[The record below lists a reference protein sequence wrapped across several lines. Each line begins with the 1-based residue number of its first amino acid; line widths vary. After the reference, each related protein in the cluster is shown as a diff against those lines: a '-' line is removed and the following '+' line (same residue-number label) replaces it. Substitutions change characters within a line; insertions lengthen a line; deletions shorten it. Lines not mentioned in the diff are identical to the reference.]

1 MIIYIQYFAKNLIF
15 FYKKDSIKYRI
26 YLAEKFM
33 SETRT
38 EKYKKYRESLNEVKA
53 NSKTS
58 EAIKNREYNVVT
70 DKLNTTSTLPLDEV
84 LGEINEEDET
94 VSRKLIT
101 RKRLQIAII
110 IAAALLLIAGIV
122 VFGILAWR

>member
-1 MIIYIQYFAKNLIF
+1 
-15 FYKKDSIKYRI
+15 
-26 YLAEKFM
+26 M

-58 EAIKNREYNVVT
+58 EAIKMREYNVVT

-101 RKRLQIAII
+101 RKRLQIAIVV
-110 IAAALLLIAGIV
+110 AAAILIIAGIV

>member
-1 MIIYIQYFAKNLIF
+1 
-15 FYKKDSIKYRI
+15 
-26 YLAEKFM
+26 M
-33 SETRT
+33 SETRI
-38 EKYKKYRESLNEVKA
+38 EKYKKYRESLNEAKA

-58 EAIKNREYNVVT
+58 EAIKMREYNVVT

-101 RKRLQIAII
+101 RKRLQIAIV

-122 VFGILAWR
+122 IFGILAWR

>member
-1 MIIYIQYFAKNLIF
+1 MN
-15 FYKKDSIKYRI
+15 
-26 YLAEKFM
+26 
-33 SETRT
+33 ETRT

-58 EAIKNREYNVVT
+58 EGIRMREYNVVT

-101 RKRLQIAII
+101 RKRLQIAIVV
-110 IAAALLLIAGIV
+110 AAAILLIAGIV

>member
-1 MIIYIQYFAKNLIF
+1 
-15 FYKKDSIKYRI
+15 
-26 YLAEKFM
+26 M

-38 EKYKKYRESLNEVKA
+38 EKYKKYRESLNEVKT
-53 NSKTS
+53 NNKSS
-58 EAIKNREYNVVT
+58 DAIKMREYNVVT

-94 VSRKLIT
+94 VSRKIIT
-101 RKRLQIAII
+101 KKRLQIAV
-110 IAAALLLIAGIV
+110 IAVAALLLIAGIV

>member
-1 MIIYIQYFAKNLIF
+1 
-15 FYKKDSIKYRI
+15 
-26 YLAEKFM
+26 M

-53 NSKTS
+53 NNKSS
-58 EAIKNREYNVVT
+58 DAIKMREYNVVT

-94 VSRKLIT
+94 VSRKIIT
-101 RKRLQIAII
+101 KKRLQIAV
-110 IAAALLLIAGIV
+110 IAVAALLLIAGIV

>member
-1 MIIYIQYFAKNLIF
+1 
-15 FYKKDSIKYRI
+15 
-26 YLAEKFM
+26 M
-33 SETRT
+33 SETRI
-38 EKYKKYRESLNEVKA
+38 EKYKKYRESLNEVKV

-101 RKRLQIAII
+101 RKRLQIAIV

>member
-1 MIIYIQYFAKNLIF
+1 
-15 FYKKDSIKYRI
+15 
-26 YLAEKFM
+26 M

-58 EAIKNREYNVVT
+58 DAIKMREYNVVT

-84 LGEINEEDET
+84 LGEINEEDDT

-101 RKRLQIAII
+101 RKRLQIAIV
-110 IAAALLLIAGIV
+110 AAAAILLIAGIII
-122 VFGILAWR
+122 FAILAWR

>member
-1 MIIYIQYFAKNLIF
+1 
-15 FYKKDSIKYRI
+15 
-26 YLAEKFM
+26 M

-58 EAIKNREYNVVT
+58 EAIKMREYNVVT